1 MGYFQTI
8 LFVRDFNTKK
18 CTNRNFIVLF
28 PNFLD
33 SGVNFLRRKFLREMF
48 FARTF
53 FCVSRKK
60 PQKSQKLEPAKN
72 LVPHGITLKSCCQAI
87 VREFKIGHYGQP
99 VRLDEYWDLGRVVMR
114 MTSSPS
120 FTVAVLRR

>member
-1 MGYFQTI
+1 MYRPQFH
-8 LFVRDFNTKK
+8 R
-18 CTNRNFIVLF
+18 FISEF
-28 PNFLD
+28 FRQW
-33 SGVNFLRRKFLREMF
+33 SEFFAEKIFREMF

-53 FCVSRKK
+53 FLRIAEKT
-60 PQKSQKLEPAKN
+60 AKIA
-72 LVPHGITLKSCCQAI
+72 HGITLKSCCQAI

-114 MTSSPS
+114 MISSPS